1 MAWYEADDSQ
11 KTLVTPKINVTYRS
25 FYKDPD
31 FFAMLTFL
39 RDERERIWEERMQD
53 FLV

>member
-1 MAWYEADDSQ
+1 MVWDEADDYQ
-11 KTLVTPKINVTYRS
+11 KPLVTPKINVTYKS

-39 RDERERIWEERMQD
+39 RD
-53 FLV
+53 